1 MIWRLTPNAPPPA
14 ETYVYRLAILNTH
27 PIQYFAPLYRR
38 LAQEADI
45 DLTVYFCSR
54 QGSEEYL
61 DAGFGERI
69 KWDTPLLD
77 GYQHKFLNNL
87 RSKDQ
92 VNGFWSLINPEIIS
106 ELRNNRYDALWVNG
120 HNHATY
126 LIAITA
132 AKAFGIPVLMRC
144 ETHLDL
150 QRSGLK
156 RAIRKPVMR
165 LLYNFLC
172 EVCLPIGS
180 LNRDF
185 YLFHGVKENRLF
197 TVPYTVDNHYFA
209 TASEQYV
216 GTSDDLRTQLG
227 LPVDRPLILF
237 ASKLIPR
244 KRPIDLMRAYHRLTE
259 LGIEAVLVI
268 VGSGEEETALKKY
281 VEQHKIAHVYFFGFR
296 NQSELPKFYSI
307 ADVFVFPSENEPWG
321 LVLNEVMCAGLPV
334 IVSRG
339 VGAAAD
345 LVRHGENGFIY
356 ETGDVEELSDYLF
369 TMVTA
374 EPQLR
379 MQMAQASRRIV
390 DNWNYEQCVEGV
402 KEALTTMRPANYPMA
417 EKQAA

>member
-1 MIWRLTPNAPPPA
+1 M
-14 ETYVYRLAILNTH
+14 YRLAILNTH

-38 LAQEADI
+38 LAREPEI

-87 RSKDQ
+87 RAKDQ
-92 VNGFWSLINPEIIS
+92 VDGFWSLINPQIIS
-106 ELRNNRYDALWVNG
+106 ELRNNRYDAVLVNG
-120 HNHATY
+120 HNHASY

-132 AKAFGIPVLMRC
+132 AKLLGIPVLMRC
-144 ETHLDL
+144 ETHLNL
-150 QRSGLK
+150 HRSGLK

-165 LLYNFLC
+165 LLYNYLC
-172 EVCLPIGS
+172 EACLPIGT
-180 LNRDF
+180 LNREF

-197 TVPYTVDNHYFA
+197 TVPYTVDNQYFA
-209 TASEQYV
+209 TTSAQYV
-216 GTSDDLRTQLG
+216 ETTDHLKKQLG
-227 LPVDRPLILF
+227 LPLDRLLILF

-244 KRPIDLMRAYHRLTE
+244 KRPMDLLRAYHRLTE
-259 LGIEAVLVI
+259 LGVEAALVI

-281 VEQHKIAHVYFFGFR
+281 VEEHQLAHVYFFGFR
-296 NQSELPKFYSI
+296 NQSELPKFYAI

-321 LVLNEVMCAGLPV
+321 LILNEVMCSGLPV
-334 IVSRG
+334 VVSRG
-339 VGAAAD
+339 VGAATD

-356 ETGDVEELSDYLF
+356 ETGDIEGLSDYLF
-369 TMVTA
+369 SIVTA
-374 EPQLR
+374 QPELR
-379 MQMAQASRRIV
+379 KQMAQASRQIV
-390 DNWNYEQCVEGV
+390 DNWNYEQCVAGI
-402 KEALTTMRPANYPMA
+402 KEALATISPANYALA